1 MQSSTSMPDTHI
13 GKYRLLALIA
23 SGGMGHVY
31 KAKDEQ
37 LGRVVALKILS
48 PELSRNPILVER
60 FRREARHAACLTH
73 KNIVT
78 LFEADEADGFHYI
91 AMEFVE
97 GVDLA
102 EYIRRKGQLHPEEAR
117 RIIIQACKALEHAF
131 EMGITHRDIKPS
143 NFLLANDEGR
153 CRVKLTDLGL
163 ARMQSDEEFR
173 VTNAGSTVGTVDYMA
188 PEQARDSALADV
200 RSDIYALGCT
210 LYHMVAG
217 VPPFAEGGI
226 GERVYKHMSVD
237 PVDVRTHNPSV
248 PAGLW
253 TVLRRMMAKH
263 PDDRFQTPGD
273 LVEALRSIP
282 SDMDEETSDSSTELL
297 RIPKPVPAQHELTPP
312 SLPVARSVPPKRP
325 TPAAPSATPRERPAQ
340 PPTPARR
347 PLTTSSDLKTPSDK
361 VDPLGVTADQRTNA
375 AAQYA
380 RATEVI
386 SGGADLSYAVQLL
399 LNCCNLDPHNF
410 LYRKMLREAV
420 LDKRAGKRAGWFGS
434 LARFPSRRRLR
445 TALRAEKF
453 RKVLEDGEELL
464 TRHPGDVPT
473 QLDMAQAAQSLDL
486 ADLATWLLEQAR
498 NAAPDNLAI
507 LRALGEHLG
516 ELKRFSQSATIWEQ
530 VHKLDPTDHEA
541 KDKIREMAVA
551 ETLDRKGYR
560 R

>member
-1 MQSSTSMPDTHI
+1 MPDTHI
-13 GKYRLLALIA
+13 GKYHLLALIA

-117 RIIIQACKALEHAF
+117 RILIQACKALEHAF
-131 EMGITHRDIKPS
+131 SMGITHRDIKPS

-163 ARMQSDEEFR
+163 ARMQNDEEFR
-173 VTNAGSTVGTVDYMA
+173 VTSAGCTVGTVDYMA

-200 RSDIYALGCT
+200 RSDIYSLGCT

-263 PDDRFQTPGD
+263 PDDRFQTPED

-282 SDMDEETSDSSTELL
+282 SDLDEDASDSSAELL
-297 RIPKPVPAQHELTPP
+297 SLPKPVPPKREP
-312 SLPVARSVPPKRP
+312 SPSPVPVSRP
-325 TPAAPSATPRERPAQ
+325 TPPKTPIPTATSAPARERPA
-340 PPTPARR
+340 PAPTPARR
-347 PLTTSSDLKTPSDK
+347 PLTTSTDLKTTPDK

-399 LNCCNLDPHNF
+399 LNCCTIDPHNF
-410 LYRKMLREAV
+410 LYRKMLREVV
-420 LDKRAGKRAGWFGS
+420 LDKMGGKRAGWFGS
-434 LARFPSRRRLR
+434 LARLPSRRRLR
-445 TALRAEKF
+445 SALRAEEF
-453 RKVLEDGEELL
+453 RQVLEGGEELL

-486 ADLATWLLEQAR
+486 PDLATWLLEQAR
-498 NAAPDNLAI
+498 NGTPDNLSI
-507 LRALGEHLG
+507 LRALGEHYG
-516 ELKRFSQSATIWEQ
+516 ELKRYSQAATVWER
-530 VHKLDPTDHEA
+530 VYKLEPTDHEA

-551 ETLDRKGYR
+551 ETLARKGYR